1 MSSKRTQPSE
11 TNDGLNCTVL
21 ALKSVTGW
29 KETKCQRILDE
40 AGRERDKGFDIDAY
54 LTKCKGR
61 IEDVEFKRVYRKERH
76 THMEFTL
83 KQLSWIVIGSLGLG
97 GTGYMSMNSKIDEL
111 AVKVAVVHN
120 QMDNQNK
127 MLERIENKLNTIQG
141 K

>member
-1 MSSKRTQPSE
+1 
-11 TNDGLNCTVL
+11 
-21 ALKSVTGW
+21 
-29 KETKCQRILDE
+29 
-40 AGRERDKGFDIDAY
+40 
-54 LTKCKGR
+54 
-61 IEDVEFKRVYRKERH
+61 
-76 THMEFTL
+76 MEFTL
-83 KQLSWIVIGSLGLG
+83 KQLSWIVIGSLGIG